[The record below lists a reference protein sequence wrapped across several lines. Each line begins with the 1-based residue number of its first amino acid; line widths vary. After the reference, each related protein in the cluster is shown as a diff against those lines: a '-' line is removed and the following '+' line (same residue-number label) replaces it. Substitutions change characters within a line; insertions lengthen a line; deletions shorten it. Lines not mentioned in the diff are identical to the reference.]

1 METVVQLPES
11 EPPCTLREVLDA
23 LSSQKLIPRHDL
35 KSWGDWIHLE
45 DYRTVISI
53 ESVRGLTRSATIETD
68 ESDAKDPTPAILR
81 AFASLGWHG
90 LDEDG
95 IYPLF

>member
-1 METVVQLPES
+1 
-11 EPPCTLREVLDA
+11 
-23 LSSQKLIPRHDL
+23 
-35 KSWGDWIHLE
+35 
-45 DYRTVISI
+45 
-53 ESVRGLTRSATIETD
+53 VRGLTRSATIETD

>member
-23 LSSQKLIPRHDL
+23 LSSHKLIPRHEL
-35 KSWGDWIHLE
+35 KSWGDWICLE

-68 ESDAKDPTPAILR
+68 DADADDPTPAILR

-95 IYPLF
+95 IYPLS